1 MIRRSVL
8 LEHPYD
14 TAFDFGTDFL
24 MNLQISEAGHVL
36 KHTGSYVLLRRFHG
50 ENVTLTN
57 TGEQRNTARA
67 KVDEIREAMEAH
79 VLERHKEIAKAV
91 REHPIEFKPA
101 IEDLARM
108 FPWIESVSALAQQTL
123 ASRQNQLMKMVNP
136 PQTVD
141 DSYAIHRQ
149 RWVQRG
155 SVLSFDAL
163 TRTVHFHM
171 PSTWSLKRTHDDL
184 LRLAHFVLNSPFE
197 DRHPRWVGSNS
208 KARFSSRTCL
218 QWGRRFDCGHDAHA
232 A

>member
-1 MIRRSVL
+1 
-8 LEHPYD
+8 
-14 TAFDFGTDFL
+14 

-108 FPWIESVSALAQQTL
+108 FP
-123 ASRQNQLMKMVNP
+123 
-136 PQTVD
+136 
-141 DSYAIHRQ
+141 
-149 RWVQRG
+149 
-155 SVLSFDAL
+155 
-163 TRTVHFHM
+163 
-171 PSTWSLKRTHDDL
+171 
-184 LRLAHFVLNSPFE
+184 
-197 DRHPRWVGSNS
+197 
-208 KARFSSRTCL
+208 
-218 QWGRRFDCGHDAHA
+218 
-232 A
+232 